1 MKIYFSVKKY
11 LQFVFFYGRF
21 EDIGVLHVM
30 SVFYWLYKFDLDV
43 QLGIDV
49 NIHLVLNYF
58 AIQKL
63 AFLILIGF
71 SDVEVQ

>member
-1 MKIYFSVKKY
+1 M
-11 LQFVFFYGRF
+11 LVFRCLNDFGLDALF
-21 EDIGVLHVM
+21 GV
-30 SVFYWLYKFDLDV
+30 
-43 QLGIDV
+43 DV

-63 AFLILIGF
+63 AFLILIRF